1 LVHCEAWRPSASKLL
16 GQQFLWTG
24 ERVMVVL
31 ETQIEGVELMARG
44 KVRDIY
50 DLGDQ
55 LLFIASDRVSAF
67 DVVLPNGIPDKGK
80 VLTGISMFWFEMMS
94 DLVPHHVISAD
105 VETYPEILKPYAE
118 MLRGRS
124 MLVEKLQMFPVECVV
139 RGFLAGSGWKEY
151 QEHGTVC
158 GIGLP
163 PGLRQA
169 DRLPEV
175 IFTPATKAET
185 GHDEN
190 IPFGRMIEI
199 VGKDDSE
206 KLRQLSE
213 AIYRRGVEHAASCGI
228 LLADTKFE
236 FGRRNGTI
244 VLGDE
249 VLTPD
254 SSRFWEA
261 ATHAPGSSPPS
272 YDKQYVRDHLE
283 TLTWD
288 KTPPAPALPEEIV
301 MGARQRYL
309 DIYKRL
315 TGSALAV

>member
-1 LVHCEAWRPSASKLL
+1 
-16 GQQFLWTG
+16 
-24 ERVMVVL
+24 MVVL
-31 ETQIEGVELMARG
+31 ETHIEGVRLLARG

-55 LLFIASDRVSAF
+55 LLFIASDRISAF
-67 DVVLPNGIPDKGK
+67 DVVLPNGIPDKGR

-105 VETYPEILKPYAE
+105 VDTYPEVLKPHAD

-124 MLVEKLQMFPVECVV
+124 MLVQKLAMFPVECVV
-139 RGFLAGSGWKEY
+139 RGYLAGSGWKEY
-151 QEHGTVC
+151 QEMGTVC
-158 GIGLP
+158 GIKLP
-163 PGLRQA
+163 EGLRQA

-175 IFTPATKAET
+175 IFTPATKAES

-190 IPFGRMIEI
+190 IPFARMAEI
-199 VGKDDSE
+199 VGSE
-206 KLRQLSE
+206 DAERLRDLSQQ
-213 AIYRRGVEHAASCGI
+213 IYQRGVDYAAERGI

-236 FGRRNGTI
+236 FGRRDGEI

-261 ATHAPGSSPPS
+261 ATHAPGSSPAS
-272 YDKQYVRDHLE
+272 YDKQFIRDYLE
-283 TLTWD
+283 TTAWD
-288 KTPPAPALPEEIV
+288 KMPPAPALPEEIV
-301 MGARQRYL
+301 DGARQRYL
-309 DIYKRL
+309 QIYERL
-315 TGSALAV
+315 TGSSLPV

>member
-1 LVHCEAWRPSASKLL
+1 
-16 GQQFLWTG
+16 
-24 ERVMVVL
+24 MVVL
-31 ETQIEGVELMARG
+31 ETHIEGVRLLARG

-50 DLGDQ
+50 DLGDE
-55 LLFIASDRVSAF
+55 LLFIASDRISAF
-67 DVVLPNGIPDKGK
+67 DVVLPNGIPDKGR

-105 VETYPEILKPYAE
+105 VDAYPEMLKPYAD

-124 MLVEKLQMFPVECVV
+124 MLVRKLKMFPVECVV

-151 QEHGTVC
+151 QEMGTVC

-163 PGLRQA
+163 QGLRQA

-190 IPFGRMIEI
+190 ISFARMVDI
-199 VGKDDSE
+199 VGSE
-206 KLRQLSE
+206 DAERLRDLSQQ
-213 AIYRRGVEHAASCGI
+213 IYERGVNYAAERGI

-236 FGRRNGTI
+236 FGRLNGEI

-261 ATHAPGSSPPS
+261 ATHAPGSSPAS
-272 YDKQYVRDHLE
+272 YDKQFIRDYLE
-283 TLTWD
+283 TTTWD
-288 KTPPAPALPEEIV
+288 KTPPAPVLPEEII
-301 MGARQRYL
+301 MGARQRYV
-309 DIYKRL
+309 DIYERL
-315 TGSALAV
+315 TGAPLPA

>member
-1 LVHCEAWRPSASKLL
+1 
-16 GQQFLWTG
+16 
-24 ERVMVVL
+24 MVVL
-31 ETQIEGVELMARG
+31 ETHVEGVRLLARG

-55 LLFIASDRVSAF
+55 LLFIASDRISAF
-67 DVVLPNGIPDKGK
+67 DVVLPNGIPDKGR

-105 VETYPEILKPYAE
+105 VETYPEILKPYAD

-124 MLVEKLQMFPVECVV
+124 MLVQKLAMFPVECVV

-151 QEHGTVC
+151 QEMGTVC

-163 PGLRQA
+163 DGLRQA

-190 IPFGRMIEI
+190 IPFARMVDI
-199 VGKDDSE
+199 VGSE
-206 KLRQLSE
+206 DAERLRELSRQ
-213 AIYRRGVEHAASCGI
+213 IYQRGVEYAAGRGI

-236 FGRRNGTI
+236 FGRRDGEI

-261 ATHAPGSSPPS
+261 ASHAPGSSPAS
-272 YDKQYVRDHLE
+272 YDKQFIRDYLE
-283 TLTWD
+283 TVDWD
-288 KTPPAPALPEEIV
+288 KTSPGPVLPEEIIQ
-301 MGARQRYL
+301 GARQRYV
-309 DIYKRL
+309 DIYQRL
-315 TGSALAV
+315 TGSALPE